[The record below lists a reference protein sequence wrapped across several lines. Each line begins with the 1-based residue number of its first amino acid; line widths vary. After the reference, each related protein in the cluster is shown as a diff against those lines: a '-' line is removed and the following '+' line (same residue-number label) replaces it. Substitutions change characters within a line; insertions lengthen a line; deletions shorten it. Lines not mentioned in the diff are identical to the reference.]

1 MAGLFWEYRFPQ
13 IPKCTIVRFASGAPQ
28 GSLGHRPGPESEQS
42 TVAVC
47 DRSARQLTVVTP
59 SFVLILDVRPRQSLV
74 GCLTR
79 AASSTSYNS
88 QKLTG

>member
-1 MAGLFWEYRFPQ
+1 MAGLFWEYRLPQ
-13 IPKCTIVRFASGAPQ
+13 TPKCTFVRFASGAPQ

-47 DRSARQLTVVTP
+47 DRLARQLTVVAP
-59 SFVLILDVRPRQSLV
+59 SFVPTLDVRPRQSLV

-79 AASSTSYNS
+79 AVSSTRYNS
-88 QKLTG
+88 QKLAG